1 MLEDEGDG
9 SVKTQLERIRELR
22 EAGHSMDEAK
32 RIVRR
37 QDLNEEIARAETI
50 DDIKAILFSLVR

>member
-1 MLEDEGDG
+1 MRTM
-9 SVKTQLERIRELR
+9 SQLERIRELR
-22 EAGHSMDEAK
+22 EAGHSIDEAK

-37 QDLNEEIARAETI
+37 QDLNEEIARAATI

>member
-1 MLEDEGDG
+1 M
-9 SVKTQLERIRELR
+9 KTKVERIRELR
-22 EAGHSMDEAK
+22 DAGMSMDEAN

-37 QDLNEEIARAETI
+37 QDLNEEIARAATI

>member
-1 MLEDEGDG
+1 M
-9 SVKTQLERIRELR
+9 KTQLQRVLELR
-22 EAGHSMDEAK
+22 ESGKSIDEAK

-37 QDLNEEIARAETI
+37 EDLNEEIARAKTI

>member
-1 MLEDEGDG
+1 MK
-9 SVKTQLERIRELR
+9 SQFERVRELR
-22 EAGHSMDEAK
+22 EAGHGMDEAK

-37 QDLNEEIARAETI
+37 QDLNEEITRAATI